1 MAMRGCAAGLKA
13 DGTIVTDAD
22 HAIDALLKV
31 RLLGAF
37 PGHGWLSEESED
49 TPERLSRRRV
59 WMVDP
64 IDGTRAYAACTDD
77 WAVSVA
83 LIVDGQPMLA
93 VLAAPMRGVV
103 YRAVAGEGA
112 TANGTRMRASARAML
127 EGARVPLDPGR
138 ERLGGVPVTR
148 VAKPIALALRL
159 TMVAEDRADVVTR
172 RGAVRELDVAAA
184 ALIVAEAG
192 GIVTNARGRAL
203 LFNQPLAQF
212 DGILAS
218 GAALRA
224 AALAALR

>member
-1 MAMRGCAAGLKA
+1 MAMRGCAAGLKG

-22 HAIDALLKV
+22 HAVDALLKA

-37 PGHGWLSEESED
+37 PGYGWLSEESED
-49 TPERLSRRRV
+49 TPERLTRSHV

-64 IDGTRAYAACTDD
+64 IDGTRAYAAATDD

-83 LIVDGQPMLA
+83 LVVEGRPVLA
-93 VLAAPMRGVV
+93 VLAAPVRGVV
-103 YRAVAGEGA
+103 YRATAGAGA
-112 TANGTRMRASARAML
+112 TANGSALRASTRERL

-138 ERLGGVPVTR
+138 ERLGGVAVTR
-148 VAKPIALALRL
+148 VVKPIALALRL
-159 TMVAEDRADVVTR
+159 TMVAADEADAVAR

-192 GIVTNARGRAL
+192 GKISDARGRAL
-203 LFNQPLAQF
+203 VFNQPSAQF

-218 GAALRA
+218 GAALHA
-224 AALAALR
+224 AAIRALR

>member
-1 MAMRGCAAGLKA
+1 MRGCAAGIKA

-22 HAIDALLKV
+22 HAVDLLLKA

-49 TPERLSRRRV
+49 TPARLGRSRV

-64 IDGTRAYAACTDD
+64 IDGTRAYAAGTDD

-83 LIVDGQPMLA
+83 LVVDGRAVLA

-103 YRAVAGEGA
+103 YRAAAGAGA
-112 TANGTRMRASARAML
+112 TANGAVLRASARGELA
-127 EGARVPLDPGR
+127 GARVPLDAGR
-138 ERLGGVPVTR
+138 NRLGTALVTR
-148 VAKPIALALRL
+148 VPKPIALALRL
-159 TMVAEDRADVVTR
+159 AMVAEDEADVVAR

-192 GIVTNARGRAL
+192 GTVTDARGRTL
-203 LFNQPLAQF
+203 VFNQPSARF

-218 GAALRA
+218 GAALHA
-224 AALAALR
+224 AALKAIS